1 MWIIFKTIF
10 KKLLNFIPRKSL
22 TNLQILK
29 YVKLLKIPHFR
40 GIFMRDKLPK
50 TIQRN
55 ESGIINLDSYNG
67 PGTHWTAYVKNNEN
81 IIYFDS
87 YGNLPPPTEIINYF
101 LSDNKKNKIS
111 YNYTKFQKFNKT
123 NCGQLCLK
131 FLYNNFY
138 IIC

>member
-10 KKLLNFIPRKSL
+10 KKLLNSIPRKSL
-22 TNLQILK
+22 TNHEILK
-29 YVKLLKIPHFR
+29 YVKRLQIPNFR

-55 ESGIINLDSYNG
+55 ESGIINLDTYNG
-67 PGTHWTAYVKNNEN
+67 PGTHWTAYAKNNKN

-87 YGNLPPPTEIINYF
+87 YGDLPPPTEVITYF
-101 LSDNKKNKIS
+101 LSDKKKNKIS
-111 YNYTKFQKFNKT
+111 YNYTKYQTFNTT

-131 FLYNNFY
+131 FLYNNY
-138 IIC
+138 